1 MEEQPKPIVTEKG
14 TPKAEAD
21 KPVAVEKP
29 SDEPKPLTADD
40 VTKLFKDSFKGLADE
55 IEALKKANADLQA
68 QVAEVSRPSLVKPSP
83 VVEKTDLDYAK
94 ETYKRLSSM

>member
-40 VTKLFKDSFKGLADE
+40 VTKLFKDSFKGLSDE

-68 QVAEVSRPSLVKPSP
+68 QVAEVSRPSLVKPSQ

-94 ETYKRLSSM
+94 ETYKRLSSL